1 MQEEEEATAIIRYCN
16 YNICKY
22 LKVRHKIL
30 FFHFKSFIYLKVSLF
45 FILKEVYLTYNIVIS
60 SLVQQRDSIIHV
72 HTSTLCDFFPIRIIT
87 EYQVEFPALY
97 SMSLLANHSIY
108 RSVPTSISNPNPS
121 LAPIFPFGNHVFVLL
136 RVFHKVD
143 EVRSSTA

>member
-1 MQEEEEATAIIRYCN
+1 MI
-16 YNICKY
+16 
-22 LKVRHKIL
+22 VL
-30 FFHFKSFIYLKVSLF
+30 FTFKSFNK
-45 FILKEVYLTYNIVIS
+45 VYLNYSVVIIS
-60 SLVQQRDSIIHV
+60 AVQRDSIIHV